1 MKCFAMKS
9 AAVAIALSLS
19 FFASAQSRAGAN
31 DAAKTDADVAD
42 SGALFADVAISRMS
56 FNDTALNA
64 VLGDRTTS
72 GARVIAVKFDALD
85 ADTQNVSLN
94 LGGKLE
100 VIAARNDSYTTDE
113 GLLVW
118 QGTVRAADAKFVD
131 LQDGDDRAANE
142 VTLVRNGNML
152 TGNIRVFGQ
161 LFQVLPLFDGNHVLY
176 AVNEQLRES
185 DHGVG
190 YDESKMQANP
200 VSTVEARA
208 NTTIRTMV
216 VISATAKAQLADPVG
231 YVTTAFSETNTG
243 YANSGVQITNQQAGP
258 LYTATYTESG
268 DLQTDLN
275 RFAGTT
281 DGVLDAVHG
290 LRNTNTADVVVFM
303 VDGGSYCGLANAI
316 GASASTAF
324 AVVKRSCA
332 VGNYSFGHEIGHLQG
347 ARHDPANDPTNTP
360 LAYAH
365 GYADPAGGYRTI
377 MAYPCPTGACPRL
390 NYWSNPSILFNGK
403 PLGNATRSDNARV
416 LNGSRA
422 TIAGF
427 R

>member
-9 AAVAIALSLS
+9 TAVAIALSLS
-19 FFASAQSRAGAN
+19 CFGYAQSRAEQN
-31 DAAKTDADVAD
+31 NVAGN
-42 SGALFADVAISRMS
+42 SALFGDVSLERMS

-64 VLGDRTTS
+64 VLGERTS
-72 GARVIAVKFDALD
+72 ADARIVQVKFDALN
-85 ADTQNVSLN
+85 ANTQSITLN

-100 VIAARNDSYTTDE
+100 VIAALDHSYTTDE

-118 QGTVRAADAKFVD
+118 QGTARAAGAKFVD

-142 VTLVRNGNML
+142 VTLVRNGKMV
-152 TGNIRVFGQ
+152 TGNIRIFGQ
-161 LFQVLPLFDGNHVLY
+161 LFQVRPLFDGNHVLY
-176 AVNEQLRES
+176 AVNELLRES

-190 YDESKMQANP
+190 YDEAKMASGPVATVASK
-200 VSTVEARA
+200 A
-208 NTTIRTMV
+208 NTVIRTMV
-216 VISATAKAQLADPVG
+216 VITATAKAQLADPIA

-243 YANSGVQITNQQAGP
+243 YSRSGVQITNQQAGP

-275 RFAGTT
+275 RFASTT
-281 DGVLDAVHG
+281 DGVLDAVHS

-316 GASASTAF
+316 GATSSTAF

-360 LAYAH
+360 LPYAH

-377 MAYPCPTGACPRL
+377 MAYPCPSGACPRL

-403 PLGNATRSDNARV
+403 ALGNTTRSDNARV
-416 LNGSRA
+416 LNGSRS